1 MNKTQATLIIF
12 GDIPILEIEKRW
24 VFVSVE
30 NQNELISRKLTVLEF
45 TYIGKVEP
53 WARTVKISSTSISAF
68 RELKNQ

>member
-53 WARTVKISSTSISAF
+53 WARTVKILSTSIS
-68 RELKNQ
+68 ELKNQ